1 MILPG
6 RRPAE
11 CHEELNM
18 HLNKVKAFLDGH
30 EVRYVVIS
38 HSKAY
43 TAQGIAAVSHISGK
57 YLAKTVIVKLDG
69 ALAMVVLPASYQV
82 DLIAL
87 KREVGVKDAELASER
102 EFKQHFPDCE
112 TGAMPPFGNLYGI
125 PVYVDETLTEDDEIA
140 FNAGSHHELI
150 RMMYTDFDRLVQPV
164 ELLRRGFH
172 IAFVAP
178 DSGKQ
183 GRAWDTGTLS

>member
-1 MILPG
+1 
-6 RRPAE
+6 
-11 CHEELNM
+11 M
-18 HLNKVKAFLDGH
+18 HLTKVKAFLDAND
-30 EVRYVVIS
+30 VKYVVIS

-57 YLAKTVIVKLDG
+57 ELAKTVIVKLDG
-69 ALAMVVLPASYQV
+69 DLAMAVLPASYQV

-87 KREVGVKDAELASER
+87 KHATGVREAELASER
-102 EFKQHFPDCE
+102 EFKRHFPDCE

-150 RMMYTDFDRLVQPV
+150 RMTYADFDRLVRPEV
-164 ELLRRGFH
+164 LDFSSAR
-172 IAFVAP
+172 
-178 DSGKQ
+178 
-183 GRAWDTGTLS
+183 TGLHALV